1 MRMAQ
6 VQGEAW
12 TVVDETR
19 QSTGGLR
26 IAIDA
31 HMVGERETGNETYIL
46 NLIRGLMKVDAA
58 SQYLLYSP
66 HVESLGVLDPLPS
79 NFSAVRINP
88 APSAIRIPFGLPARV
103 QADHVDVLHVT
114 YVAPPI
120 VSSRVVATVHDISYE
135 LFPETFSTRDK
146 AILKT
151 LVPGTL
157 RRADAVITVSES
169 SKRDIVNHY
178 GTPPEKIMVVYQ
190 SIAPNFRVL
199 PKDAVLRERLGQFG
213 IRGPYILAVGNLQ
226 PRKNLYR
233 LILAYAR
240 LLRNGTYRGNL
251 VLVGK
256 SKWQESSLF
265 QLAHELGLED
275 HINFTGYV
283 SDEDLVALY
292 NGADVFVYPSLYEG
306 FGLPPLEAMACGCP
320 VVASDSSSLPEVV
333 GDAGILAPPQSDDA
347 IAWAISRLVF
357 EPGLRATL
365 MARGLERVQ
374 RFSMSQAAQQTLH
387 LYQSVALRRA
397 KATGRPKPEPDA
409 GSSPAWRMSQ

>member
-1 MRMAQ
+1 
-6 VQGEAW
+6 
-12 TVVDETR
+12 
-19 QSTGGLR
+19 
-26 IAIDA
+26 
-31 HMVGERETGNETYIL
+31 MVGERETGNETYIL
-46 NLIRGLMKVDAA
+46 NLVRGLMQVDTT
-58 SQYLLYSP
+58 SHYLLYSP
-66 HVESLGVLDPLPS
+66 HVESLKVLNPLPP
-79 NFSAVRINP
+79 NFAPMKVNP

-103 QADHVDVLHVT
+103 QADRVDVLHVT

-135 LFPETFSTRDK
+135 LFPETFSARDK

-178 GTPPEKIMVVYQ
+178 GTSPDKIMVVYQ

-199 PKDAVLRERLGQFG
+199 PKDDALRERLGHFG

-240 LLRNGTYRGNL
+240 LLRNGTYRGKL
-251 VLVGK
+251 ALVGK

-265 QLAHELGLED
+265 QLAHELGLD
-275 HINFTGYV
+275 DQILFTGYV

-333 GDAGILAPPQSDDA
+333 GDAGLLAPPQSDDA

-357 EPGLRATL
+357 EPGLRAEL

-374 RFSMSQAAQQTLH
+374 RFSMTGAARQTLR
-387 LYQSVALRRA
+387 LYQSVAAGRS
-397 KATGRPKPEPDA
+397 KATGRSNPDA
-409 GSSPAWRMSQ
+409 GTSPAWRVGQ

>member
-1 MRMAQ
+1 
-6 VQGEAW
+6 
-12 TVVDETR
+12 
-19 QSTGGLR
+19 
-26 IAIDA
+26 
-31 HMVGERETGNETYIL
+31 MVGERETGNETYIL
-46 NLIRGLMKVDAA
+46 NLIRGLMRVDAT

-66 HVESLGVLDPLPS
+66 HTESLSVLDPLPP
-79 NFSAVRINP
+79 NFSAVRVNP
-88 APSAIRIPFGLPARV
+88 ASSAIRIPFGLPARV

-120 VSSRVVATVHDISYE
+120 VASRVVATVHDISYE

-169 SKRDIVNHY
+169 SKRDIVSHY
-178 GTPPEKIMVVYQ
+178 GTSPEKIMVVYQ
-190 SIAPNFRVL
+190 SIAPHFRVL
-199 PKDAVLRERLGQFG
+199 PKDDALRHRLGEFG

-240 LLRNGTYRGNL
+240 LLRNGAYRGNL

-283 SDEDLVALY
+283 TDEDLVALY

-347 IAWAISRLVF
+347 IAWAISRLIF
-357 EPGLRATL
+357 EPGLRTTL
-365 MARGLERVQ
+365 MTRGVERVQ
-374 RFSMSQAAQQTLH
+374 RFSMLAAAQQTMR
-387 LYQSVALRRA
+387 LYQMVVARRA
-397 KATGRPKPEPDA
+397 KATGRPKPDS
-409 GSSPAWRMSQ
+409 GSVSAWRGASEGAQ